1 MAERQEHGFI
11 YQEKIINEN
20 NLIEDKNYT
29 GKWDGFNGEYNLP
42 TSIKCISKKGS
53 IDFGD
58 FRRQTEV
65 DTDFILYLG
74 FWEGSKNNINEE
86 YKVLIK
92 KENWQRYFGNK
103 EIINDMLNEMKDIS
117 NDKSDD
123 PKWKIYREKYS
134 DLYGNSIISLRF
146 KRDHK
151 KQKRIQLRTHYNNRI
166 FFAYRFDRI
175 NSLSITVI
183 E

>member
-1 MAERQEHGFI
+1 MAERQQHGFL
-11 YQEKIINEN
+11 YQERIINEN
-20 NLIEDKNYT
+20 KLIENENYT
-29 GKWDGFNGEYNLP
+29 GKWDGFNKEYNLP

-65 DTDFILYLG
+65 ETDFILYLG
-74 FWEGSKNNINEE
+74 FWEGNKENINEE

-92 KENWQRYFGNK
+92 KENWQKYFGDK
-103 EIINDMLNEMKDIS
+103 TIIVDMLNEMKDIS

-123 PKWKIYREKYS
+123 KKWKEYREKYS
-134 DLYGNSIISLRF
+134 KLYGESIISLRF

-151 KQKRIQLRTHYNNRI
+151 KQKRIQCGITKKNFLNVI
-166 FFAYRFDRI
+166 LKE
-175 NSLSITVI
+175 NSLL
-183 E
+183 EK

>member
-1 MAERQEHGFI
+1 MAERQQHGFL

-20 NLIEDKNYT
+20 KLIEDKNYT
-29 GKWDGFNGEYNLP
+29 SKWDGFNKEYNLP

-65 DTDFILYLG
+65 ETDFILYLG
-74 FWEGSKNNINEE
+74 FWEGNKENINEE

-92 KENWQRYFGNK
+92 KENWQKYFGDK
-103 EIINDMLNEMKDIS
+103 SIIVDMLDEMKDIS

-123 PKWKIYREKYS
+123 KKWKEYREKYS
-134 DLYGNSIISLRF
+134 KLYGKSIISLRF

-151 KQKRIQLRTHYNNRI
+151 KQKRIQCGITKKNFIEVILSE
-166 FFAYRFDRI
+166 
-175 NSLSITVI
+175 NSLL
-183 E
+183 